1 MTETQE
7 CLHCKKT
14 TRRKNNF
21 CCGDCQKQYNKLHK
35 TNIDYNDWDY
45 IEAKIPGSK
54 FVFKSGSIVH
64 MVVMVLM
71 VTQKNLVDY
80 KLIPVWVAVISGC
93 IVVAYLITYLIRY
106 LKL

>member
-54 FVFKSGSIVH
+54 LVFKSASIVP
-64 MVVMVLM
+64 MVLM
-71 VTQKNLVDY
+71 FTLKNLVEY
-80 KLIPVWVAVISGC
+80 KLISWQVAIIICC
-93 IVVAYLITYLIRY
+93 IGIAYIITFLIRY
-106 LKL
+106 LRL

>member
-7 CLHCKKT
+7 CLQCKKT

-21 CCGDCQKQYNKLHK
+21 CCGACQKQYNKLHK

-54 FVFKSGSIVH
+54 FVFKSSPIP
-64 MVVMVLM
+64 MVLM
-71 VTQKNLVDY
+71 FTLKNIVEY
-80 KLIPVWVAVISGC
+80 KLISWQVAIIIC
-93 IVVAYLITYLIRY
+93 CFTIVYLITFLIRY
-106 LKL
+106 LRL